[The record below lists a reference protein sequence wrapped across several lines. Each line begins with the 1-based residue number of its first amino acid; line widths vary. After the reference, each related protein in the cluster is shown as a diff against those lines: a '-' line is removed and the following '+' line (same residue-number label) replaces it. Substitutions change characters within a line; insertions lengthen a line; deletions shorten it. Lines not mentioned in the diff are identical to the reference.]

1 MSQKATRRPTA
12 GGKKLMNNK
21 PLPLEAQ
28 VIQCI
33 AGFKAPKTT
42 QDTVDQMAA
51 EFATANYMRQQADKR
66 YEAIKTEVVNIYEQE
81 IDGLRNEAKVA
92 MNKVA
97 QIVQGVDWNFK
108 LTVNRPATKC
118 DVQELR
124 TELIRQGV
132 SVDVIDRAIGK
143 VTKTATPALVIA
155 ASPSE

>member
-1 MSQKATRRPTA
+1 MPQRAVRRPTN
-12 GGKKLMNNK
+12 GGKKMNK
-21 PLPLEAQ
+21 ALPLEAQ

-51 EFATANYMRQQADKR
+51 EFATANLLRQQSEKR
-66 YEAIKTEVVNIYEQE
+66 YEAIKVELINVYEHEV
-81 IDGLRNEAKVA
+81 DGLRNEAKTS

-97 QIVQGVDWNFK
+97 QIIQGEDWNLK
-108 LTVNRPATKC
+108 LSVNKPATRC

-143 VTKTATPALVIA
+143 VTKTATPALVIS

>member
-1 MSQKATRRPTA
+1 MPTA
-12 GGKKLMNNK
+12 RKKMTNGAK

-42 QDTVDQMAA
+42 QDSVDQMAA
-51 EFATANYMRQQADKR
+51 EYATANLLRQQAVKR
-66 YEAIKTEVVNIYEQE
+66 YDAIKDEIVSVHEHEVE
-81 IDGLRNEAKVA
+81 GLRNEAKTS

-97 QIVQGVDWNFK
+97 QIVQGEDWNLK
-108 LTVNRPATKC
+108 LSVNKPATKC
-118 DVQELR
+118 DVMELR

-143 VTKTATPALVIA
+143 VTKLATPALIIA
-155 ASPSE
+155 AAPSE